1 MAERN
6 EIIAVYAA
14 AVIQG
19 VALVTFPAASTIFTS
34 PDGYGLSSA
43 EYGAIFVPQAITAI
57 AASLLGAGLTASLG
71 IKRIYLLGLAGNLLA
86 MMLLVASQ
94 FVTNEH
100 MLALTILLVATGSL
114 GVGFGLTVPSLN
126 TFAAAFFPRKQD
138 KAVLVLNALL
148 GLGTTL
154 APVFV
159 ALFVGLHIWWGL
171 PILVS
176 LLLAGLLL
184 WSTRLPLRADTQ
196 GSPAQTMVGKAKFP
210 SRFWIYAAFALVYGV
225 CETMNG
231 NWASLYITQSLGG
244 SANFGAVALAVFW
257 ASVTIGRVFFAA
269 VERWF
274 SGPRIYRLLPFIVGA
289 AFLNAAYLSK
299 GASLGGIAAFGLA
312 GLGCSALLPLTIS
325 LAQKELIPIAA
336 SVAGGVIAF
345 YQIGYGIAAFGVG
358 PLQTRLGLSLDA
370 IYGAASLVALLMV
383 GLSFAV
389 VRRTPDTH

>member
-14 AVIQG
+14 GVIQG
-19 VALVTFPAASTIFTS
+19 VALVTFPAASTVFTS
-34 PDGYGLSSA
+34 PAGYGLSSA

-57 AASLLGAGLTASLG
+57 GASLLGAGLTASLG
-71 IKRIYLLGLAGNLLA
+71 IKRIYLLGLVGNLLA

-94 FVTNEH
+94 FVTNQH

-159 ALFVGLHIWWGL
+159 ALFVGLGIWWGL
-171 PILVS
+171 PLLVS
-176 LLLAGLLL
+176 FLLVGLLFTIARL
-184 WSTRLPLRADTQ
+184 SLNYAAQEGPSQTSMRNARLPT
-196 GSPAQTMVGKAKFP
+196 
-210 SRFWIYAAFALVYGV
+210 RFWAFAAFALVYGV

-231 NWASLYITQSLGG
+231 NWASLYITQSPGG
-244 SANFGAVALAVFW
+244 TANLAALALAIFW
-257 ASVTIGRVFFAA
+257 ASVTGGRILFAA
-269 VERWF
+269 IERWF
-274 SGPRIYRLLPFIVGA
+274 NGRRIYQLLPFIVGA
-289 AFLNAAYLSK
+289 AFLNTAYLSK
-299 GASLGGIAAFGLA
+299 GASLAGIAAFGLA

-325 LAQKELIPIAA
+325 LAQEELTVIAA

-358 PLQTRLGLSLDA
+358 PLQTWLGLSLDA

-383 GLSFAV
+383 ALSFAV
-389 VRRTPDTH
+389 VRCAPDTH